1 MSKSETLLK
10 LATIQKDIEN
20 LELAITEVNN
30 DYFTKLAVDVKIETR
45 NFNKVLDE
53 FSLDLASIPASQ
65 VLEIILKNKRAA
77 YDMVSAQL

>member
-45 NFNKVLDE
+45 NFNKALDE
-53 FSLDLASIPASQ
+53 FSLDVASIPANQ
-65 VLEIILKNKRAA
+65 VLEILLKNKRAA
-77 YDMVSAQL
+77 YDTCSAQL